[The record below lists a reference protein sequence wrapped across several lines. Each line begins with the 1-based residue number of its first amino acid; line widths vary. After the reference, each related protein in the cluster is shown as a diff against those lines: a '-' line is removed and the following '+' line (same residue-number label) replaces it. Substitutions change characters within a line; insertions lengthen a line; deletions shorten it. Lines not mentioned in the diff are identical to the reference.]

1 MPNLDNTYG
10 TYNKQTFEIK
20 LSNTENNTVVTQS
33 FGGNV
38 DTAKNYFLTTDA
50 INNINDCGTQ
60 VSWAITS
67 DGNGIKYTIAFG
79 IKRDADATQWAE
91 IFKSTQTALQ
101 DANNFVKSS
110 LLTTKTYN
118 GQTYPEFKW
127 AQTSTDSH
135 LF

>member
-1 MPNLDNTYG
+1 MPNSDNTYG
-10 TYNKQTFEIK
+10 TFNKQTFEVK
-20 LSNTENNTVVTQS
+20 LSNTEDNSVVTQS

-60 VSWAITS
+60 VDWAITD

-79 IKRDADATQWAE
+79 IKKDSSAPQWAE
-91 IFKSTQTALQ
+91 TFKSTQTALQ

-110 LLTTKTYN
+110 LLTTKTVN
-118 GQTYPEFKW
+118 GNTYPEFKW